1 MVTNPLEIFL
11 VAYSFLKQV
20 DELSKHSNKIIWPL
34 KNIYHV
40 SCTAL
45 ELEMITAISQCG
57 FCSH

>member
-1 MVTNPLEIFL
+1 MVTNSLEIFL
-11 VAYSFLKQV
+11 VTYSFLKQV